1 MLQKVIDTLLGVPP
15 AVALLIIAGLVFG
28 EAALFFGF
36 VLPGETAVVYG
47 GVLADA
53 GKVSVV
59 LVLAVVFFS
68 WTRSEE
74 RANRAVDR
82 TYERAA
88 LANALGNGLM
98 PGEVA
103 RILAGRR
110 VAEAFPIRWG
120 ESPEA
125 YASRAVSEMFVAYL
139 Q

>member
-1 MLQKVIDTLLGVPP
+1 MLTYDTSRDTHSDLNAAPAAPP
-15 AVALLIIAGLVFG
+15 
-28 EAALFFGF
+28 
-36 VLPGETAVVYG
+36 
-47 GVLADA
+47 ADA
-53 GKVSVV
+53 GGRPPSRR
-59 LVLAVVFFS
+59 LGA
-68 WTRSEE
+68 
-74 RANRAVDR
+74 DR